1 MRSVLAR
8 PTQALG
14 LVEASGRGPAIPSGS
29 STISTA
35 TEGQWA
41 TGPWNGG
48 WKWAA
53 GLFVI

>member
-14 LVEASGRGPAIPSGS
+14 LAEASGRGPAIPSGS

-41 TGPWNGG
+41 TRPWNGG